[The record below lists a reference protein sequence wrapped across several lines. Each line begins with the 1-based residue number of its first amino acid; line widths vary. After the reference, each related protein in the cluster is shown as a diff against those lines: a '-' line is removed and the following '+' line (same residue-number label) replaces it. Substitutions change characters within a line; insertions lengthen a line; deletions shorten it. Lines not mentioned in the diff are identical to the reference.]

1 MLDSIAEAA
10 PFACP
15 LALSF
20 ATVIAADRVRT
31 RRRRELLNRSLHELR
46 RPLQALVL
54 QARSAPG
61 IGAQRRGQLDLAL
74 DALAGLDRQVNG
86 GRGSAAVGARRRRGV
101 GARGGRPLA
110 SGGGACPG
118 DASSSSWCVPS
129 ARLRVRP
136 AGGLAGA
143 RQPARER
150 ARARPRADPGRG
162 QRARRHGCGSWSQ
175 TGPTPARTCRR
186 RGLRER
192 RSRRGAP
199 GAGRAAVTACGSSPT
214 SPPTTAGA
222 SPPAPTPRAPARC
235 WSCRW
240 PVAPEPRP
248 G

>member
-20 ATVIAADRVRT
+20 ATVIAAERVRT

-86 GRGSAAVGARRRRGV
+86 GEARRRSELVDAAALAREAV
-101 GARGGRPLA
+101 GRWRAAAALSGRRIEL
-110 SGGGACPG
+110 
-118 DASSSSWCVPS
+118 SWCVPS
-129 ARLRVRP
+129 ARLECDPLAVARALDNLLANALEHGRGRIRVEGSER
-136 AGGLAGA
+136 AGRLRIVVANGADAGA
-143 RQPARER
+143 DVPPAR
-150 ARARPRADPGRG
+150 APRAAIPARRPGRG
-162 QRARRHGCGSWSQ
+162 
-175 TGPTPARTCRR
+175 PR
-186 RGLRER
+186 RGHGLRIVADVAADH
-192 RSRRGAP
+192 G
-199 GAGRAAVTACGSSPT
+199 GRFAACAHA
-214 SPPTTAGA
+214 AGA
-222 SPPAPTPRAPARC
+222 SAVLELPLA
-235 WSCRW
+235 
-240 PVAPEPRP
+240 VAPEPRP